1 MNNKE
6 PEVMRMLRRIRE
18 EIHEETKDLSDEEW
32 VRKIKEEAEAC
43 KKEFGL
49 KLPKR
54 MKMKV

>member
-6 PEVMRMLRRIRE
+6 PEVMMMLRRIRE
-18 EIHEETKDLSDEEW
+18 EIHEDTKKLSDEEW
-32 VRKIKEEAEAC
+32 VKKIKEEADTC

-54 MKMKV
+54 VKMKV

>member
-6 PEVMRMLRRIRE
+6 PEAMRMLRRIRE
-18 EIHEETKDLSDEEW
+18 EIHEDTKNLSDEEW
-32 VRKIKEEAEAC
+32 VKRIKEESEAC

-54 MKMKV
+54 VRMKV